1 MCNSWDDNIGRPDEA
16 KRVQKVPQLQRFGI
30 DATEAEV
37 LLSER
42 RVFLQSSAGFE
53 SGFGPK
59 QAVEDEL
66 NTIRLGGLVDV
77 LR

>member
-16 KRVQKVPQLQRFGI
+16 KRVQKVPQPQRFGI

-37 LLSER
+37 LLSEG
-42 RVFLQSSAGFE
+42 RVLQSSAGFE